1 MVLTWSDSHLLA
13 PQYNRAWKE
22 KKKKKKKKKKK
33 SHIWLEINAEFIK
46 QLSVL
51 NISSEKDF
59 NQVKT
64 EIRSLKK

>member
-22 KKKKKKKKKKK
+22 KKNK

-51 NISSEKDF
+51 NIRSEKDF